1 MPPNLMTSVFSLV
14 NKPTVI
20 IKSAKELEEEKKE
33 AARKKIEEKE
43 VKSQQVLNKKKQR
56 EMEVRL
62 HLSQLVWIHFFSVI
76 FNLLF
81 CK

>member
-62 HLSQLVWIHFFSVI
+62 HLSQLWIHLFSVI